1 MTRLKRYF
9 PIPYLLG
16 ATLVIGLIVREV
28 IRASQISLA
37 AIGALLAIVPLVAFM
52 SSLLVFKRART
63 SRNQY
68 LILALSLLGTGL
80 AFVRFQ
86 SPASWYALFLGVVPT
101 FAYVFWYSVLDRPAP
116 AVIAVGETLPELELV
131 DEEGVRVT
139 PSPGKH
145 GLYMFV
151 RGNWCPLCM
160 AQVREIAAQYRELED
175 RGVEIFLIA
184 RQPEAHT
191 RALAKRFDVPIKFCV
206 DADGRLA
213 RRLNIEHVGGLP
225 FLMGALGYQADSVLP
240 TVVIADPSRKIVFAD
255 LTDNYRVRPE
265 PDTFLRALDSQR

>member
-86 SPASWYALFLGVVPT
+86 SPASWYALFLGVVPS